1 VWTSRRPTRPAG
13 QRVNAKGAF
22 LPAFHDFAARA
33 PRALLQLLAGRRSYA
48 PQNLT
53 VTGIIPSMPSHPA
66 VLTPPSRLPKVKFLT
81 ERQLATLVKVT
92 PETLRA
98 WRRRGEMPPVAVGPE
113 VDAFVARLKIR
124 GRAPV
129 CYRCSDVSAWL
140 FGNGGPGGRPKP
152 LPASAFDPA
161 NDRTAQLRRAG
172 QAAKN
177 AGDAAKE
184 KRIRRQLTDLAK
196 FAARLGFASPTAYEE
211 WLKRGAPENELP
223 PECRP
228 DPDALIADDESCER
242 LQLLSDTAIAKIR
255 HVSPSV
261 VTAERRRTE
270 PLPPP
275 QPAAL
280 GRTATPDH
288 DARRAAA
295 LRRARELERA
305 LPVSTTTL
313 HNEALQRRAEE
324 LGPIEGF

>member
-1 VWTSRRPTRPAG
+1 MHLPNSDRLPYNTSMGARPAKLTIPKP
-13 QRVNAKGAF
+13 AALPIGAF
-22 LPAFHDFAARA
+22 VTEAELAR
-33 PRALLQLLAGRRSYA
+33 
-48 PQNLT
+48 
-53 VTGIIPSMPSHPA
+53 
-66 VLTPPSRLPKVKFLT
+66 
-81 ERQLATLVKVT
+81 LVRVSPGT
-92 PETLRA
+92 IRA
-98 WRRRGEMPPVAVGPE
+98 WRRRGETPAPATGPE
-113 VDAFVARLKIR
+113 AEAFAESRRKSGSR
-124 GRAPV
+124 PV